1 MEQPVMTTAIVCS
14 SILGAL
20 IFVLGFNVSRNRG
33 LAAQRGSS
41 QMPTDPADPLLIAQR
56 AHGNATEYV
65 PTLIALFLLVGWT
78 MPEPWALALIVAATA
93 SRITHAVAMLSSET
107 LAKENTPRMIG
118 AMATYLFGT
127 ALAVTAA
134 VGAF

>member
-1 MEQPVMTTAIVCS
+1 MTTAIVCS
-14 SILGAL
+14 SILAAM

-33 LAAQRGSS
+33 LAAQRGGS

-78 MPEPWALALIVAATA
+78 MPEPWALGLVVAATA
-93 SRITHAVAMLSSET
+93 SRLLHAYAMLRSET
-107 LAKENTPRMIG
+107 LAKENNPRLAG
-118 AMATYLFGT
+118 AMGTYLFGT